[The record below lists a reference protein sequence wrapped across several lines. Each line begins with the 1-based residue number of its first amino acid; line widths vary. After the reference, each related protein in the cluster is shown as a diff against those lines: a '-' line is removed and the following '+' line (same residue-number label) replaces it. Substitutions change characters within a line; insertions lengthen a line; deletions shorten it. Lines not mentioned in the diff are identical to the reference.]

1 MEDRAR
7 VRRGIAMAIVGAM
20 LWGINGTVAGFLMD
34 AYAIDPLWLAC
45 VRELLGCW
53 FFLIPAFVLNRDA
66 LRDAVSSPRNLLWI
80 YGVGLA
86 AILFSQISYLQA
98 IFWTNPATA
107 TVIQSLGILLVL
119 VYTCVSKRRLPL
131 KREAVGIACALVGT
145 YLIATGGR
153 PGQLALPISGAVWG
167 VLLAASSAC
176 LAILP
181 RKAMERFGN
190 FAVNGLAFLTS
201 GITLALF
208 VRPWESMP
216 ALDLRGI
223 LLLAFVIVPG
233 TFGAYGLFLQ
243 GAKDAGAMRAALL
256 NTAEPVTA
264 TIATVLWLKTSF
276 SVAELVGFALVL
288 AMVFLTTGKEQD

>member
-45 VRELLGCW
+45 VRALLGCW
-53 FFLIPAFVLNRDA
+53 FFLVPAFVLNRDA

-119 VYTCVSKRRLPL
+119 VYTCVSRRRLPL
-131 KREAVGIACALVGT
+131 KR
-145 YLIATGGR
+145 
-153 PGQLALPISGAVWG
+153 
-167 VLLAASSAC
+167 
-176 LAILP
+176 
-181 RKAMERFGN
+181 
-190 FAVNGLAFLTS
+190 
-201 GITLALF
+201 
-208 VRPWESMP
+208 
-216 ALDLRGI
+216 
-223 LLLAFVIVPG
+223 
-233 TFGAYGLFLQ
+233 
-243 GAKDAGAMRAALL
+243 
-256 NTAEPVTA
+256 
-264 TIATVLWLKTSF
+264 
-276 SVAELVGFALVL
+276 
-288 AMVFLTTGKEQD
+288 